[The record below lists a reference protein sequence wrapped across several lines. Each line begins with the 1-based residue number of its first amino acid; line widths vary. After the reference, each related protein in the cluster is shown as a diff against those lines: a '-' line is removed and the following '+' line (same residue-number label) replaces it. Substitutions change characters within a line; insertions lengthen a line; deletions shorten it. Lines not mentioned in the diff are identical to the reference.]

1 MDCSTPAIAALFPS
15 EKYMEVWTDNTDR
28 SGTDYGAQDIPIILA
43 FDEARALL
51 EIVPN
56 VRVSKFRM
64 LRSVLRKM
72 FLSSN
77 SGVRHLKVIAVLVD
91 TSSKINDFSPNIEDE
106 PSLRG
111 TDFDFSGRSLFH
123 PYILYGTS
131 DLRFTSSRG
140 QDLSHL
146 AKSTEYL
153 RAGRPLVTQYA
164 DSDSIDLTL
173 LQFKLRGTIGQKT
186 TSTGSLAVM
195 LAE

>member
-1 MDCSTPAIAALFPS
+1 
-15 EKYMEVWTDNTDR
+15 MEVWTDNTDR

-77 SGVRHLKVIAVLVD
+77 SGVRHLKVIAVLID
-91 TSSKINDFSPNIEDE
+91 TSSKINDFPQRWTFFAS
-106 PSLRG
+106 SLRG
-111 TDFDFSGRSLFH
+111 TDFDFSVRSLFH

-131 DLRFTSSRG
+131 DPRFTSSRG
-140 QDLSHL
+140 HDLSHL